1 MNQLVKTTD
10 LLTIDPVTF
19 VAQSYAPFTEALE
32 AAIAKAPSLT
42 YEISTKTGMEVA
54 KEGRALFRNI
64 RTSLEKKRAAAKAP
78 ILEIGKLL
86 DSRAKEIVQRIEP
99 FEAQFDND
107 IKAEEQRIEAE
118 KAAKAKAEAQRQAD
132 MQAGIDNIKNAPLTA
147 INLSS
152 SGIQTI
158 IDHLNALDTHAAN
171 FAERGDEAEFV
182 RKEAVAQLQS
192 MMDGKRAQEQLA
204 VQQEAARLESERIAR
219 ELEAQRLAE
228 EKAQREAMAAQATEL
243 ARQKAEM
250 DQRARELAEAEAN
263 VRAAQE
269 AILAAERAKMED
281 EVRAKQEAEN
291 LLVESIWL
299 NARRIEAD
307 SVPYIEKAIA
317 SFESGAKDWENDPRP
332 RVANAI
338 SEARKEMQSKL
349 LSANRPVYSGE
360 QKPITADHV
369 SVDARR
375 PSRAEIIALVS
386 NHFGLSTAESIVLL
400 MREFG
405 YQEEAA

>member
-10 LLTIDPVTF
+10 LLTVDPAHF
-19 VAQSYAPFTEALE
+19 VEVSYQPFTEALE

-118 KAAKAKAEAQRQAD
+118 KATKAKAEAQRQAD

-152 SGIQTI
+152 SGIQAI
-158 IDHLNALDTHAAN
+158 IDHLNALDTHTAN

-204 VQQEAARLESERIAR
+204 AQQEAARLESERIAR

-228 EKAQREAMAAQATEL
+228 EKAQREAMAAQAAEL

-250 DQRARELAEAEAN
+250 DQRARELAEAEAK
-263 VRAAQE
+263 VKAAQE
-269 AILAAERAKMED
+269 AILADERAKMEA
-281 EVRAKQEAEN
+281 EVRAKAEAESAEKLILSN
-291 LLVESIWL
+291 KELADKKA
-299 NARRIEAD
+299 NAFLDDIEERSHQAQ
-307 SVPYIEKAIA
+307 IA
-317 SFESGAKDWENDPRP
+317 SQA
-332 RVANAI
+332 
-338 SEARKEMQSKL
+338 
-349 LSANRPVYSGE
+349 RPVYVE
-360 QKPITADHV
+360 PQDL
-369 SVDARR
+369 RR

-400 MREFG
+400 MGEFG
-405 YQEEAA
+405 YQKEAA